1 MVARNANAVLN
12 ELNLPS
18 LSSLTKHTAHEL
30 NDLIHGH
37 PEKFFILTS
46 ALFDAKLLLRF
57 PDNTRAVDDGAGI
70 GALGLGGSHFNK
82 LQRLGASNIAQVISL
97 EPEQMINSQGFGW
110 TTYKDVYLALSLVG
124 RTFVGGSP
132 SEQHFDHNNDPG
144 TPFGI
149 AMADIARELVEI
161 ADVVRHIK
169 PGAVVADAL
178 QKFLEDSE
186 NEILRAPI
194 ESLTNRSADQ
204 TSLAARINRF
214 IGGLDSNRSHIFTE
228 RRKLAERPALETV
241 AEPLSITRERV
252 RQLETKMGRSLMED
266 PLVSQ
271 RVLQLLDL
279 APVVTLEFFTQH
291 GFDFSDVTGSLLL
304 AARAV
309 NEASSVA
316 TIEQSSIADTEVVF
330 IGTSSDRPTSIPYRE
345 LLTGANLSGS
355 VDELKKMIRD
365 VLNWHFQ
372 ASLLPEDAR
381 SLDSLEED
389 RERIVEALTK
399 TAPVFIIDND
409 FVATYSKRAFIE
421 GAILRAGEISLP
433 ELEELYDRA
442 FPPNPNLPSPSFDR
456 RVSSILF
463 DGPQFVRVQDNIW
476 SHETLGAVPVQRVSE
491 VMDSVFAELD
501 ASEIGM
507 NVLIRE
513 VVKKR
518 PDINVET
525 VKAYIQ
531 AGLKFSETDGFVSQ
545 GPSELTNRPEHSSSM
560 FRTPDGFWAWHGQR
574 DDTAM
579 YYSSV
584 GIPPALL
591 SSLGLEIGDHAVTFP
606 TGTATIGVST
616 TSIYFKSSGGIK
628 EVFDTAAVLDG
639 DRFQIIATGTGTA
652 ECRVLNPI
660 DHRNPV
666 AHLTSVLGIANDDS
680 DPTDAV
686 IHAVGLDPI
695 EYDDEE
701 LRKRIDRRGSEF
713 AEAFRAINA
722 E

>member
-1 MVARNANAVLN
+1 MAARNANTVLN

-18 LSSLTKHTAHEL
+18 LSSLTKFTAHEL
-30 NDLIHGH
+30 DDLIHGDS
-37 PEKFFILTS
+37 EKFFILTS
-46 ALFDAKLLLRF
+46 ALFEAKLPLRF
-57 PDNTRAVDDGAGI
+57 PDNPRVVDAAARI
-70 GALGLGGSHFNK
+70 GALGLGGSPFNK

-97 EPEQMINSQGFGW
+97 KPEQMINSRGFGL
-110 TTYKDVYLALSLVG
+110 TTYKEIYLALSLVG
-124 RTFVGGSP
+124 RTFVGDSLF
-132 SEQHFDHNNDPG
+132 EQHFDHNSDPG
-144 TPFGI
+144 NPFGI
-149 AMADIARELVEI
+149 AMSGIALELAEI

-169 PGAVVADAL
+169 PGAVIADAL

-186 NEILRAPI
+186 NAILQTPI
-194 ESLTNRSADQ
+194 ESLTNRPAEQ
-204 TSLAARINRF
+204 TSLVARINRF
-214 IGGLDSNRSHIFTE
+214 IEGLDSNWKHIFTE
-228 RRKLAERPALETV
+228 RLKLAERPALETV
-241 AEPLSITRERV
+241 AQPLAITRERV
-252 RQLETKMGRSLMED
+252 RQLEAKMGGSLMED
-266 PLVSQ
+266 RLVSQ
-271 RVLQLLDL
+271 RVRQLLNL
-279 APVVTLEFFTQH
+279 APVVTLEFFTQQ

-304 AARAV
+304 AARSV

-330 IGTSSDRPTSIPYRE
+330 IGASSDRPTSIPYRE

-355 VDELKKMIRD
+355 VDELKKMIRGA
-365 VLNWHFQ
+365 LNWHFQ
-372 ASLLPEDAR
+372 PSLFSEGSK
-381 SLDSLEED
+381 SLDTLEED

-421 GAILRAGEISLP
+421 GAILRAGKISLL

-442 FPPNPNLPSPSFDR
+442 FPPDPNLPSPSFDR

-463 DGPQFVRVQDNIW
+463 SEPQFVRVLDNIW

-491 VMDSVFAELD
+491 VMDSVFDELD

-518 PDINVET
+518 PDIKVET
-525 VKAYIQ
+525 VKAYVQ
-531 AGLKFSETDGFVSQ
+531 AGLKFSETDGLVSQ
-545 GPSELTNRPEHSSSM
+545 GPSELTNRPEHTSSM
-560 FRTPDGFWAWHGQR
+560 FRTPEGFWAWHGQR
-574 DDTAM
+574 DDAAM

-591 SSLGLEIGDHAVTFP
+591 SSLGLEIGEHAVTFP

-628 EVFDTAAVLDG
+628 EIFGMAEVLDG
-639 DRFQIIATGTGTA
+639 DRFQIIASGTGTA

-660 DHRNPV
+660 NDRSPV
-666 AHLTSVLGIANDDS
+666 AHLTSVLGIPNDDS

-686 IHAVGLDPI
+686 IHAVGLDPV

-701 LRKRIDRRGSEF
+701 LRKRIDRRGLEF